1 MKQHSPQYLSSKHLK
16 HQWLIGILLGASLL
30 LGSAS
35 SAQAHITQTNTGEF
49 QRIEQPN
56 GLKLGVTAAGVGL
69 IGLELWWF
77 LLSKPKAQKGKV
89 SESLP
94 PVGLAAPQPHSG
106 IAKAH

>member
-1 MKQHSPQYLSSKHLK
+1 MKQSPKHLASKHLK
-16 HQWLIGILLGASLL
+16 HQCLIGSLLSASLL

-35 SAQAHITQTNTGEF
+35 TAQAHMSQTNTGEF
-49 QRIEQPN
+49 QRIEQSN
-56 GLKLGVTAAGVGL
+56 GLKLGVTVAGVGL

-77 LLSKPKAQKGKV
+77 LLSKPKAQKGKA

-94 PVGLAAPQPHSG
+94 AIVLAAPQPHSG